1 MIIVQLSD
9 THITPERTRGD
20 DSPSPQQALKRAVSH
35 VLGMSARPDVV
46 LVTGDLTD
54 HGTAEEYA
62 VFRDVIAPLPMPVYV
77 IPGNHDD
84 RARMLQLWPSQG
96 MQHMEHFM
104 QFTVDAFPVRLIAL
118 DTVLPGSD
126 RGEICAERLA
136 WLDARLAE
144 QPDRPTLVFMHH
156 PPFKTGMHVLDGL
169 DLDGADALGAVIA
182 RHRQVER
189 LIAGHIHCEMQTRFH
204 GTLAMTASS
213 TGLQIKIDL
222 SAPERLWAT
231 PHLPTCLVH
240 AWSRRDGLVSFSS
253 AIDRTGPSKL
263 IHDGSNWVS

>member
-9 THITPERTRGD
+9 THITPEPTRADGTL
-20 DSPSPQQALKRAVSH
+20 SRQAAMQRAVAH
-35 VLGMSARPDVV
+35 VLTMAAAPDVV

-62 VFRDVIAPLPMPVYV
+62 AFQDLIAPFPMPVYV

-84 RARMLQLWPSQG
+84 RTRMLQLWPSQG
-96 MQHMEHFM
+96 TQHMERFM
-104 QFTVDAFPVRLIAL
+104 QYTVESHAVRLIAL

-126 RGEICAERLA
+126 RGEICDERLA

-156 PPFKTGMHVLDGL
+156 PPFRSGMHVLDAL
-169 DLDGADALGAVIA
+169 DLEGADALAAVIS
-182 RHRQVER
+182 RHPQVER
-189 LIAGHIHCEMQTRFH
+189 LVAGHIHCEMQARVG

-222 SAPERLWAT
+222 GAPERIWAT
-231 PHLPTCLVH
+231 PHRPTCLVH
-240 AWSRRDGLVSFSS
+240 AWNVNHGLRTCSS
-253 AIDRTGPSKL
+253 AIGDAGPYPL
-263 IHDGSNWVS
+263 IHDGTSWIS

>member
-9 THITPERTRGD
+9 THITPELQRTDGALSR
-20 DSPSPQQALKRAVSH
+20 QAAMQRAVSH
-35 VLGMSARPDVV
+35 VLAMTAAPDVV

-62 VFRDVIAPLPMPVYV
+62 VFQDLIAPLLMPVYV

-84 RARMLQLWPSQG
+84 RTRMLDRWPSQG
-96 MQHMEHFM
+96 TQHMERFM
-104 QFTVDAFPVRLIAL
+104 QYTVETHAVRLIAL

-126 RGEICAERLA
+126 RGEICSERLA

-144 QPDRPTLVFMHH
+144 QPGKPTLVFMHH
-156 PPFKTGMHVLDGL
+156 PPFKSGIHVLDAL
-169 DLDGADALGAVIA
+169 DLEGAEALGAVIA
-182 RHRQVER
+182 RHPQVER
-189 LIAGHIHCEMQTRFH
+189 IVAGHIHCEMQARFG

-222 SAPERLWAT
+222 GAPDRAWAT
-231 PHLPTCLVH
+231 PHRPTCLVH
-240 AWSRRDGLVSFSS
+240 SWSANHGLRTHAS
-253 AIDRTGPSKL
+253 AIGEAGPFPL
-263 IHDGSNWVS
+263 IHDGTRWIS